1 MFEFDEVREL
11 NVIRENLQTLKLISN
26 GLSDKRS
33 IFLDF
38 AKGLS
43 IEMSKF
49 RKYIEKGE
57 ATLVIDCY
65 TYAERLLKNTLYEVL
80 EFEKNE
86 NLYVNKFLQKKISRK
101 KFSPNVKFESF
112 SNELSSYNVEFK
124 FIIGKNYRIVKIYD
138 EMVESRHKY
147 AHANSIPQGLEATED
162 VLVFLEYLA
171 WECNRYIEYYNEP
184 NNIQIDLIGLVKSSN
199 KVVEYCGK
207 NIETIS
213 ELNYISDSKYPGFE
227 ELSLNCKDFSKK
239 YYTELD
245 SIAIFKDFVNKVK
258 YLSSI
263 KLENCTS
270 IEYEEVLAE
279 LAAIIHT
286 LGLRDK

>member
-1 MFEFDEVREL
+1 M
-11 NVIRENLQTLKLISN
+11 
-26 GLSDKRS
+26 
-33 IFLDF
+33 
-38 AKGLS
+38 
-43 IEMSKF
+43 
-49 RKYIEKGE
+49 
-57 ATLVIDCY
+57 
-65 TYAERLLKNTLYEVL
+65 
-80 EFEKNE
+80 
-86 NLYVNKFLQKKISRK
+86 
-101 KFSPNVKFESF
+101 
-112 SNELSSYNVEFK
+112 
-124 FIIGKNYRIVKIYD
+124 
-138 EMVESRHKY
+138 
-147 AHANSIPQGLEATED
+147 
-162 VLVFLEYLA
+162 
-171 WECNRYIEYYNEP
+171 
-184 NNIQIDLIGLVKSSN
+184 KSSN

-263 KLENCTS
+263 KLENCTC